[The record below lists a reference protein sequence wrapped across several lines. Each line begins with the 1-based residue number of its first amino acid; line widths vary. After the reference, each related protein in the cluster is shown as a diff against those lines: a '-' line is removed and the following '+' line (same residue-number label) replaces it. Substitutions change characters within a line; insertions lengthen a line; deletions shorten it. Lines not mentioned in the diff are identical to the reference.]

1 MSETTEKRVQISI
14 SEQIE
19 LEQADQT
26 KQTEQDKQTKKVKG
40 TGQPKKAEET
50 ESFEQA
56 VTELEEIVNKLE
68 KGELTL
74 DESIQYFQR
83 GVELTKYCSK
93 KLDEAERSIT
103 MLIEGEDGIIEKEM
117 TV

>member
-1 MSETTEKRVQISI
+1 MGDTTEKRVQISI

-19 LEQADQT
+19 
-26 KQTEQDKQTKKVKG
+26 QTEYPQKNESSGQAEYIKQAG
-40 TGQPKKAEET
+40 EAE
-50 ESFEQA
+50 SYEQA
-56 VTELEEIVNKLE
+56 VTELEEIVNRLE
-68 KGELTL
+68 RGELTL
-74 DESIQYFQR
+74 DESIQFFQR

-93 KLDEAERSIT
+93 RLDEAERSIT

>member
-1 MSETTEKRVQISI
+1 MSEMNEKSVQISI
-14 SEQIE
+14 TEEII
-19 LEQADQT
+19 
-26 KQTEQDKQTKKVKG
+26 QTEQNEQTEKPKITEKK
-40 TGQPKKAEET
+40 ET
-50 ESFEQA
+50 FEQA

-74 DESIQYFQR
+74 DESIQCFQR

-103 MLIEGEDGIIEKEM
+103 MLIEGEDGITEKEM
-117 TV
+117 SV